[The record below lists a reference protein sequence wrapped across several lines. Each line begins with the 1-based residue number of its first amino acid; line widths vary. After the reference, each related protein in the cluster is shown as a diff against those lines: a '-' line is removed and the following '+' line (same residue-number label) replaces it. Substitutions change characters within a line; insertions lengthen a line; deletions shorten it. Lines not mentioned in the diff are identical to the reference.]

1 MLAGMTRSSI
11 LTYITPWA
19 LGRDKKMQQKVAA
32 LRERDGD
39 NCRRCRRPIRFD
51 LPRGHDKGPKIE
63 CIAPDSAEEAQRVD
77 NFCLC
82 HGRCNAAG
90 ADNTD
95 EVTERI
101 RRKNEAALLSK
112 PRRAKKRA

>member
-1 MLAGMTRSSI
+1 MTRSFI
-11 LTYITPWA
+11 ATYVSPWV
-19 LGRDKKMQQKVAA
+19 LGRDKQLQQKLAA

-63 CIAPDSAEEAQRVD
+63 RIEPGAADEPRRID
-77 NFCLC
+77 NLCLT